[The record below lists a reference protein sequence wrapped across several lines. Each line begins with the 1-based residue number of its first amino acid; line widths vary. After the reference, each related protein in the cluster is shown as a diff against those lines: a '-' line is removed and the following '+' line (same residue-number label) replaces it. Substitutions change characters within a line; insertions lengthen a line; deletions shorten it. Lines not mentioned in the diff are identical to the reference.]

1 MLWVAVSDSCVPFF
15 LFNVISA
22 ILPPRSAEIFPPRAP
37 FHDLGAH
44 GRSLRLEL
52 PLLGRSSLLRSAPLR
67 RFLFPALR
75 LHIPRFCKCGLY
87 VQVE

>member
-22 ILPPRSAEIFPPRAP
+22 VLPPRSAEIFPPRAP

-44 GRSLRLEL
+44 GRSFRLEL
-52 PLLGRSSLLRSAPLR
+52 PLLGRSSPLRSPPLLSPPLR

-75 LHIPRFCKCGLY
+75 VHIPRLNY
-87 VQVE
+87 V